1 MYISMMEAYYVESL
15 KKQGLTNNDI
25 VSQLTTVVENEEVD
39 ALKALYER
47 DQHQL
52 EKAFN
57 GQYKISFVTLNGLR
71 NLLMLKFDIPLDSYR
86 TEANGI
92 YHLPIS
98 LEVEEQIRSFISINW
113 TVKREGELVSFYVE
127 GK

>member
-1 MYISMMEAYYVESL
+1 MYISMMEAYNVEFL
-15 KKQGLTNNDI
+15 KKQGLTYNDT
-25 VSQLTTVVENEEVD
+25 VCQLTTEIEKDEIAPLRD
-39 ALKALYER
+39 LYER
-47 DQHQL
+47 DQQVL
-52 EKAFN
+52 ENAFN

-71 NLLMLKFDIPLDSYR
+71 NLLKLRFDIPLDSYR

-113 TVKREGELVSFYVE
+113 SVKREGELVSFYVE